1 MFRGSIVWSVELILG
16 KMLNLDV
23 LGEPYF
29 TSSSVEFESFNN
41 QNNLIFLVDAF
52 EWISLCFVDLGSLTM
67 STIQRP
73 IRHSVVCEA
82 APKKKA
88 DSAAKRACQA
98 EKRRIYNKS
107 RKSEI
112 KTRMK
117 KVSLLLSCVWYWFYW
132 PIHSFF

>member
-88 DSAAKRACQA
+88 DSAAKRARQA